1 MPHQLAQLN
10 IARFRLPVNHSANS
24 DFVNNLDT
32 VNAAAESASGFLW
45 RFIGSPAKPEELHPY
60 TDQRVIVNLS
70 VWKDQQ
76 SLFDFTYKNE
86 LHTAIMKRRKEWFNK
101 MDFHLVLWWVEEGHR
116 PTVAE
121 ADTRLQQ
128 LAKEG
133 SSPDAFTFKQSF
145 AAPD

>member
-10 IARFRLPVNHSANS
+10 IARFRLPINHSANK

-32 VNAAAESASGFLW
+32 VNAAAEQAPGFIW
-45 RFIGSPAKPEELHPY
+45 RFVGSPSRPEELHPY

-70 VWKDQQ
+70 VWKDIE
-76 SLFDFTYKNE
+76 SLFDFTYKNK
-86 LHTAIMKRRKEWFNK
+86 LHTDIMKRRKEWFNK
-101 MDFHLVLWWVEEGHR
+101 MDFYLVLWWVKENTR
-116 PTVAE
+116 PSVAE
-121 ADTRLQQ
+121 ADVRLQQ

-133 SSPDAFTFKQSF
+133 PTADAFLFKQSF